1 MRRIPRRRRSF
12 FSRFSL
18 SAQNRLELTVD
29 TIMRGPGLSG
39 YAPKSVRWS
48 PDGQWVFFEWKQ
60 YTDPT
65 EENFDT
71 YVVGRDGKG
80 LRKLTDEEA
89 KHAPPVNGD
98 WTRDR
103 KRAVYVSRGDVFL
116 YDVAAKQRRALTDT
130 TEAESE
136 RALHARRTARRV
148 RARQQPLRG
157 LAEGR
162 LGRAEDEHRR
172 REREGSARLALR
184 RPRTRTSPRARSG
197 WPRRRRS

>member
-1 MRRIPRRRRSF
+1 MRRFLAGAVVLLSLSVVLLPL
-12 FSRFSL
+12 SL

-29 TIMRGPGLSG
+29 TIMRGQGLSG
-39 YAPKSVRWS
+39 WAPKSVRWS

-80 LRKLTDEEA
+80 LRKLNDEEA
-89 KHAPPVNGD
+89 KHAPPVNGN

-116 YDVAAKQRRALTDT
+116 YDVAVKQRRVITDT
-130 TEAESE
+130 TESESS
-136 RALHARRTARRV
+136 ALQDAVARF
-148 RARQQPLRG
+148 
-157 LAEGR
+157 GR
-162 LGRAEDEHRR
+162 FLGVPAALECSV
-172 REREGSARLALR
+172 SA
-184 RPRTRTSPRARSG
+184 
-197 WPRRRRS
+197 